1 MYQNVKPLLF
11 CTCCPELLH
20 FKLSRVYLYLFCHL
34 YFHLYLHLS
43 LQLSISISTSVSISV
58 SVCNIHTHI
67 PRAFEMS
74 FILWITAQ
82 NEVKRQCGVTLCC
95 LLLALWHA
103 QRSTHKHTH
112 TPTHNRVGKA
122 GMRASFDLQCPHNEL
137 RTIQKVGCF
146 YTDLLLCSCPGLDP
160 WSPVCSVDAREID
173 VIC

>member
-1 MYQNVKPLLF
+1 MWNPFCSALVVQNR
-11 CTCCPELLH
+11 CI
-20 FKLSRVYLYLFCHL
+20 LSYHACISISVA
-34 YFHLYLHLS
+34 
-43 LQLSISISTSVSISV
+43 ISISTSISTYLY
-58 SVCNIHTHI
+58 SSLSQSLPLFPFLSLCNIHMHI